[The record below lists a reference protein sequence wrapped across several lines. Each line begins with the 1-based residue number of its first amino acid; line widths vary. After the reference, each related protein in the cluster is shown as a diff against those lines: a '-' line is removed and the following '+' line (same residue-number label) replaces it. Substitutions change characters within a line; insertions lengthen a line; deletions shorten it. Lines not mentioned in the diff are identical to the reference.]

1 MGLTAPPGGEGS
13 VSNLPVA
20 KVGNASKARI
30 SMNRGAFRTAQRL
43 LRSEDEVKEIMK
55 IDPLPEPMLDRREFT
70 LAAILAMLSGVTI
83 TISGCGGGSS
93 SPTTPNPTPPPPAAG
108 DKSAA
113 ISANHGHTCT
123 ITAAQ
128 LTAGGDVTLQL
139 TEGSGH
145 THSCSLT
152 GAEVVQVRDN
162 TRVSKE
168 SSSNSGHTHTVTF
181 N

>member
-1 MGLTAPPGGEGS
+1 
-13 VSNLPVA
+13 
-20 KVGNASKARI
+20 
-30 SMNRGAFRTAQRL
+30 
-43 LRSEDEVKEIMK
+43 MK
-55 IDPLPEPMLDRREFT
+55 TDPLLEPMLDRREFT

-93 SPTTPNPTPPPPAAG
+93 PTTPNPTPPPPAAG
-108 DKSAA
+108 DKSGS
-113 ISANHGHTCT
+113 ISANHGHTVT

-152 GAEVVQVRDN
+152 GAEVVQIRDN

-168 SSSNSGHTHTVTF
+168 SSSNSGHSHTVTF

>member
-1 MGLTAPPGGEGS
+1 M
-13 VSNLPVA
+13 
-20 KVGNASKARI
+20 I
-30 SMNRGAFRTAQRL
+30 RGTSRAAQRL
-43 LRSEDEVKEIMK
+43 LMSVHRGEGIMK
-55 IDPLPEPMLDRREFT
+55 TDPLLEPMLDRREFT

-162 TRVSKE
+162 VRVSKE

>member
-1 MGLTAPPGGEGS
+1 LLQQRTGGE
-13 VSNLPVA
+13 
-20 KVGNASKARI
+20 
-30 SMNRGAFRTAQRL
+30 
-43 LRSEDEVKEIMK
+43 DVKTN
-55 IDPLPEPMLDRREFT
+55 PLPEPMLDRREFT

-93 SPTTPNPTPPPPAAG
+93 SPSSPSTPAPTPTPASSG
-108 DKSAA
+108 DKMGA
-113 ISANHGHTCT
+113 ISANHGHTVT

-145 THSCSLT
+145 THSVSLT
-152 GAEVVQVRDN
+152 GGEVVQVRDN
-162 TRVSKE
+162 QKVAKE
-168 SSSNSGHTHTVTF
+168 STSNSGHSHTVTF

>member
-1 MGLTAPPGGEGS
+1 VKRVKTNP
-13 VSNLPVA
+13 
-20 KVGNASKARI
+20 
-30 SMNRGAFRTAQRL
+30 
-43 LRSEDEVKEIMK
+43 LR
-55 IDPLPEPMLDRREFT
+55 EPMMDRREFT

-93 SPTTPNPTPPPPAAG
+93 SPSSPSSAGPTPTPPAAG
-108 DKSAA
+108 DKSGS
-113 ISANHGHTCT
+113 ISANHGHTVT

-145 THSCSLT
+145 THSLSLT
-152 GAEVVQVRDN
+152 GAEVLQIRDN
-162 TRVSKE
+162 QKVAKE
-168 SSSNSGHTHTVTF
+168 STSNTGHSHTVTF